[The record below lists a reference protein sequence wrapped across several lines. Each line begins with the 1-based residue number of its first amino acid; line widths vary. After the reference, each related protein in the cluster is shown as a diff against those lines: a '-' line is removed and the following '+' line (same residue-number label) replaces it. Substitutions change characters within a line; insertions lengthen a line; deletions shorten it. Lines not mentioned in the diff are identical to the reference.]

1 MGSYGEEWQEIIEW
15 THFVTIALLIMYC
28 HYKLTDA
35 ARRTRDEIILGQEN
49 YKTYCQCGSTS
60 I

>member
-35 ARRTRDEIILGQEN
+35 TRRTRDEIILGQEN
-49 YKTYCQCGSTS
+49 YKTCCQCGSTS
-60 I
+60 V